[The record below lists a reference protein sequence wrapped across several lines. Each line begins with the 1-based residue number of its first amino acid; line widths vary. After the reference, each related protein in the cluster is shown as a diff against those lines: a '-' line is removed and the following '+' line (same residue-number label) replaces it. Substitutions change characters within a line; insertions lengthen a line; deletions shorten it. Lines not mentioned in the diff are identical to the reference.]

1 MVLPLRRLPTWLCTT
16 WGPGLADFINQ
27 GVAGADEFRSAPLW
41 GVGQR
46 IFFLHDGRA
55 GPSNGGLLTAILAHE
70 SSDPNCDPGQIF
82 NEDGVHCN
90 SEANAVIARFR
101 ALSTTAKQDI
111 LNFLRS
117 L

>member
-1 MVLPLRRLPTWLCTT
+1 
-16 WGPGLADFINQ
+16 
-27 GVAGADEFRSAPLW
+27 
-41 GVGQR
+41 
-46 IFFLHDGRA
+46 
-55 GPSNGGLLTAILAHE
+55 LTAILAHE